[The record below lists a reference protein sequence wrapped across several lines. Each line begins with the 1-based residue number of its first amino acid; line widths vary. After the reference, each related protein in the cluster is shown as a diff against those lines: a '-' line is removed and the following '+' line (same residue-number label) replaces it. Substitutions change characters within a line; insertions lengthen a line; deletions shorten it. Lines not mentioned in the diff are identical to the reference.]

1 MTLGMNIELV
11 IYRTIFKPH
20 MHTLTLTHTYPF
32 IIIAEHIA
40 VYCPNVIIECNVFIE
55 IVDQNNINAKSTVYA
70 FWFRLL
76 VPLLY
81 IVHYYRFQFWHAGLH
96 MKLLCRSRNFQIVY
110 LLDNVICYHSER
122 VLLLWGCFQFQKQ

>member
-81 IVHYYRFQFWHAGLH
+81 SS
-96 MKLLCRSRNFQIVY
+96 LLSISILACWFAHEIIMPKSKFSNCLSARQ
-110 LLDNVICYHSER
+110 CYMLS
-122 VLLLWGCFQFQKQ
+122 Q